1 MINIVITS
9 HGRNISK
16 ENQDKI
22 RAVSPEINLVDA
34 TVWSGE
40 ELNGN
45 LSHREELDGMLG
57 EAEVI
62 FARALPRGVTLRSPK
77 LKWIQMSYA
86 GMEDVLKDK
95 DLVASAV
102 MLTNASGIQ
111 AGSISEYVIALMLAF
126 DKQLLKLGEQKDQK
140 IWKSILMVGLASQ
153 TVGILGLGNI
163 GKETARRAKAM
174 GMRVIAYDRPRKL
187 MRAQY
192 VDKLVA
198 GEDINLVFKVSDF
211 VVNCLPVSPKTQG
224 IIGAREFRLMKPT
237 AHFINIRRGQVVQQD
252 ALIQALREKW
262 IAGAGLDV
270 FAKEPLPPDNP
281 LWEMPNV
288 IISPH
293 CCGRLDDNDD
303 RVIDFFVQNLQRYL
317 TGKRLRNIVNKKAGF

>member
-1 MINIVITS
+1 
-9 HGRNISK
+9 
-16 ENQDKI
+16 
-22 RAVSPEINLVDA
+22 
-34 TVWSGE
+34 
-40 ELNGN
+40 
-45 LSHREELDGMLG
+45 
-57 EAEVI
+57 
-62 FARALPRGVTLRSPK
+62 
-77 LKWIQMSYA
+77 
-86 GMEDVLKDK
+86 
-95 DLVASAV
+95 
-102 MLTNASGIQ
+102 
-111 AGSISEYVIALMLAF
+111 
-126 DKQLLKLGEQKDQK
+126 
-140 IWKSILMVGLASQ
+140 
-153 TVGILGLGNI
+153 
-163 GKETARRAKAM
+163 
-174 GMRVIAYDRPRKL
+174 

-198 GEDINLVFKVSDF
+198 GEDINLVFKESDF

-237 AHFINIRRGQVVQQD
+237 AHFINISRGQVVQQD